1 MNRRVSFHPFTD
13 IELNEAAYFYEA
25 ESPGL
30 GAVFLDEVERT
41 IAGIL
46 EHPTAGTLVGGN
58 VRRRLIPR
66 FPYGVLYSLKGD
78 TVRILAIMHQK
89 RRPFYWKSRR

>member
-1 MNRRVSFHPFTD
+1 VNYRASFHPLAD
-13 IELNEAAYFYEA
+13 LELNEASYFYNSEN
-25 ESPGL
+25 PGL

-41 IAGIL
+41 IARVL
-46 EHPTAGTLVGGN
+46 EHPDAGILVAGS

-66 FPYGVLYSLKGD
+66 FPYGVLYRVKVD

-89 RRPFYWKSRR
+89 RRPFYWQDRR

>member
-1 MNRRVSFHPFTD
+1 MKPKTSFHPLAD
-13 IELNEAAYFYEA
+13 LELNEASHYYNA

-30 GAVFLDEVERT
+30 GAAFLDAVEKSVDR
-41 IAGIL
+41 IL
-46 EHPTAGTLVGGN
+46 EHPDAGIVVAGN

-66 FPYGVLYSLKGD
+66 FPYGVLYRIKED

-89 RRPFYWKSRR
+89 RRPFYWQDRK